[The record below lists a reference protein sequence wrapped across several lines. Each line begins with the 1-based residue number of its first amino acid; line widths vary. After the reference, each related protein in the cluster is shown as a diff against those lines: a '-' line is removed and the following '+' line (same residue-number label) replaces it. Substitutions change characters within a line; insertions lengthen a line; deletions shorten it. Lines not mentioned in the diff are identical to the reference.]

1 MSGNSPSRRFYF
13 GKLIGMSNLSNYLR
27 DTLAELKQVAWPS
40 QKQASLYTIL
50 VLVISVFVS
59 FFLGAFDFLFTRGV
73 EFIVGQI

>member
-1 MSGNSPSRRFYF
+1 MSGNSPLRRFYF

-59 FFLGAFDFLFTRGV
+59 FFLGAFDFLFTQGV